1 MRGIDRYLPAL
12 AALMAAIAAALL
24 LAVLDASERARIEQE
39 QRVLVAQNLSS
50 MRAKVE
56 GVLNSVVSSARGLAA
71 ALIANPKLPQD
82 AKNRM
87 LAELMLYN
95 PNIRNMAISEG
106 TVITEVFPLHGNEQF
121 IV

>member
-95 PNIRNMAISEG
+95 PNIRNIAITEG
-106 TVITEVFPLHGNEQF
+106 TVITEVFPLHGN
-121 IV
+121 